1 MIVKI
6 KEQVTKHEIA
16 FISYEMTAPYPGV
29 VKFKGYENYTLL
41 GGNLTTV
48 DKDGKTIGE
57 IDGSWSIVSIEDEGA
72 KS

>member
-6 KEQVTKHEIA
+6 KEQITKHEIE
-16 FISYEMTAPYPGV
+16 FISSEMTVPYPGV
-29 VKFKGYENYTLL
+29 VKFKGSENYKFL

-57 IDGSWSIVSIEDEGA
+57 IDGSWSIVSVKDEGA